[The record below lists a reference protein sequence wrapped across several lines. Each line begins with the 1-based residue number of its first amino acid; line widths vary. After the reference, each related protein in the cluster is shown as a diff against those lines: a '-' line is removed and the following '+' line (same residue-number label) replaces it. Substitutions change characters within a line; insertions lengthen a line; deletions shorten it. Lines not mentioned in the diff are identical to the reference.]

1 MTEQATVSKI
11 EIPTVALDM
20 NEASILAVVAKS
32 WLIDNEAYMNETHLE
47 NWNALINK
55 LAGN

>member
-1 MTEQATVSKI
+1 MTPETV
-11 EIPTVALDM
+11 TLDM

-32 WLIDNEAYMNETHLE
+32 WLIEHESDMNANHLE
-47 NWNALINK
+47 NWNNLINK